1 MNLLADANGGR
12 VYHADWRVIAG
23 VVGEVDA
30 LIVDAPYS
38 EKTHAGHNDGPTT
51 GKVGNPGYVNSS
63 TGQIEQGWERRA
75 LSYAAFTTADVRSFV
90 ETWSPLTRGWFV
102 SITDDVLA
110 PIWQAELAR
119 VGRYVFAPLPYVAPG
134 SRVRL
139 TGDGPSAWT
148 CWIIVARPKSRA
160 YSTWGTL
167 PGAYVLPPGCAE
179 RMSVVGGKPSWLME
193 RLAEDYSR
201 PGDLVCD
208 PCCGAGTTLVGAIRT
223 GRRAA
228 GGDIDRAHAELA
240 AARIREERQALL
252 LPAATPTVQG
262 SLL

>member
-1 MNLLADANGGR
+1 MNLLADANGAR
-12 VYHADWRVIAG
+12 VYHADWRVLTAE
-23 VVGEVDA
+23 VGIVDT

-38 EKTHAGHNDGPTT
+38 EKTHAGHDDGAEDANRKIDYRSRVARPS
-51 GKVGNPGYVNSS
+51 GS
-63 TGQIEQGWERRA
+63 TGPRRA
-75 LSYAAFTTADVRSFV
+75 ISYRPFTPDDVRDFAV
-90 ETWSPLTRGWFV
+90 VWHRLTRGWFV
-102 SITDDVLA
+102 SITDHVLA
-110 PIWQAELAR
+110 PVWADALES

-148 CWIIVARPKSRA
+148 CWIIVARPKSCA